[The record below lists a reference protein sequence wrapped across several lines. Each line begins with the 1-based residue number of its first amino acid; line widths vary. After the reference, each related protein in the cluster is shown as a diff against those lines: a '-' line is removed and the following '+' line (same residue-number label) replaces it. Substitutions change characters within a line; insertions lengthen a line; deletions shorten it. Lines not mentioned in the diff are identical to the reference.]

1 MRSREDATRK
11 LSHKLKK
18 KVKVSFKKQDEV
30 SIAKKSEVKVSV
42 ALTLPS
48 KPASTVMNINMHF
61 LCTVCIPMYR
71 ELSLCLSN
79 PLSVVAVTGSTTG
92 VGKHVEVV
100 VEIGKEV
107 QMVIDRDVE
116 RRTGEAGRE
125 VERGLG
131 RELEMLVLSEGRE
144 GQTATETDDILTTKA
159 TVTT

>member
-1 MRSREDATRK
+1 M
-11 LSHKLKK
+11 
-18 KVKVSFKKQDEV
+18 
-30 SIAKKSEVKVSV
+30 
-42 ALTLPS
+42 
-48 KPASTVMNINMHF
+48 
-61 LCTVCIPMYR
+61 
-71 ELSLCLSN
+71 SN
-79 PLSVVAVTGSTTG
+79 PLSVVAVTGSATG
-92 VGKHVEVV
+92 VGKYVEVV

-131 RELEMLVLSEGRE
+131 RELEMLVLSEGRG